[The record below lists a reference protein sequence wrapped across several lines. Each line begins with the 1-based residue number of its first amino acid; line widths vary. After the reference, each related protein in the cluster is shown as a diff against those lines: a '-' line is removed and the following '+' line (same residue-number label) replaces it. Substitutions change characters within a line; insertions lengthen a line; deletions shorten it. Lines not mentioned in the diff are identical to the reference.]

1 MPQNNFFLLRCHSG
15 EGGKSSSHV
24 AQTVGAAV
32 GGVVVG
38 LLVGGAGILAL
49 RRCRSR
55 KASDPQPRKDSS
67 EHGLGSREVTGIT
80 GGGNLGPGGLEYIVE
95 PFSIPGSST
104 SDPSVP
110 LLPGGGISP
119 PTSVPD
125 ATSASGSSAPTD
137 GSAGGRAGR
146 NVYVVHHDGGRAPV
160 TVYTEEGAEVV
171 ELPPRYADNGSSSDG
186 RSAVDRRREPGSPPR
201 KTRGPRPPT

>member
-1 MPQNNFFLLRCHSG
+1 
-15 EGGKSSSHV
+15 
-24 AQTVGAAV
+24 
-32 GGVVVG
+32 VG

-49 RRCRSR
+49 RSSRSR

-67 EHGLGSREVTGIT
+67 EHSLGSREVTGIT
-80 GGGNLGPGGLEYIVE
+80 SGGRLGSGGLQYIVE

-119 PTSVPD
+119 PSSPPD

-186 RSAVDRRREPGSPPR
+186 RSAIDRRRVPGSAPR